1 MAQSLNFKFGSMWVR
16 TTVLISVKPGTTDH
30 IASLH
35 SSTETFIEEKEISF
49 HYNLEVIRFS
59 TSHQALR
66 LLEVVR
72 YKNQSFVGFFAKLYI
87 LGMGA
92 VTLSGIKWLGRT
104 AATISL
110 QATALLIDSIDQPNA
125 ATSAYL
131 MNWYQFIR

>member
-1 MAQSLNFKFGSMWVR
+1 MWVR
-16 TTVLISVKPGTTDH
+16 TTVLISVKAGTTDH

-49 HYNLEVIRFS
+49 HYNLDVIRFS

-66 LLEVVR
+66 SLVVVR
-72 YKNQSFVGFFAKLYI
+72 YKNQSFVGCFFFAKLYI

-92 VTLSGIKWLGRT
+92 GTLSGIKWLGRT
-104 AATISL
+104 AVMISL
-110 QATALLIDSIDQPNA
+110 QATGLLIDSIDQPNA